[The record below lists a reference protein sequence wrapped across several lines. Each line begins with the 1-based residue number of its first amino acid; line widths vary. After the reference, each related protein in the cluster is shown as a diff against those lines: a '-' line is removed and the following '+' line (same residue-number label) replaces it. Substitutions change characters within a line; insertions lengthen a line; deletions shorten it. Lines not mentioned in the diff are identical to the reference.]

1 MMEQVLNYVKSEH
14 MLSPGDQVI
23 VGFSGGADSVCL
35 LFVLHEI
42 SKTMP
47 IHLRAIHVNHEIR
60 KEEAQR
66 DASFCEEF
74 CKEYGIEFFLVK
86 ENVKELAKKL
96 KISTEEAG
104 RKVRYDAFLKH
115 QRILLEK
122 NPMGSVKIAV
132 AHHQNDQAETVLFRL
147 VRGSGLQGLC
157 GMSPVN
163 GNIIRPLLKISKEE
177 IQQYLAGQNLHY
189 VEDSSNQENDYTRNK
204 IRNQILPLL
213 EQEVCSQ
220 AVEHIADAAEI
231 IAETH
236 QYVNDM
242 ALEAAKNCVFFD
254 SSGVQIKT
262 SNFLKHSTILQKYIL
277 LDVLG
282 RISHG
287 RKDIGQ
293 VHIKSLLEL
302 FSKQSGKEINLPY
315 GLHAKMEYDVMQ
327 IQYLEEPSTE
337 EAINLSLFKEN
348 EQTYVLP
355 DGRRLYIKSFP
366 YLENQIIPENTYTKW
381 FDYDK
386 ILGVLMIRNP
396 MEGDYFV
403 FHKNQSRKLLK
414 EYFKQEKI
422 PAKERKKM
430 FVIGEEHHILWVP
443 GYRISQ
449 HYKVDSTTKK
459 IMQMQIVEGE

>member
-115 QRILLEK
+115 QIILLEK

-204 IRNQILPLL
+204 IRNQI
-213 EQEVCSQ
+213 S
-220 AVEHIADAAEI
+220 
-231 IAETH
+231 
-236 QYVNDM
+236 Y
-242 ALEAAKNCVFFD
+242 
-254 SSGVQIKT
+254 
-262 SNFLKHSTILQKYIL
+262 QK
-277 LDVLG
+277 
-282 RISHG
+282 S
-287 RKDIGQ
+287 
-293 VHIKSLLEL
+293 
-302 FSKQSGKEINLPY
+302 INLIEFCNFELLGIKKY
-315 GLHAKMEYDVMQ
+315 WKNQ
-327 IQYLEEPSTE
+327 Q
-337 EAINLSLFKEN
+337 EN
-348 EQTYVLP
+348 E
-355 DGRRLYIKSFP
+355 
-366 YLENQIIPENTYTKW
+366 
-381 FDYDK
+381 
-386 ILGVLMIRNP
+386 
-396 MEGDYFV
+396 
-403 FHKNQSRKLLK
+403 
-414 EYFKQEKI
+414 
-422 PAKERKKM
+422 
-430 FVIGEEHHILWVP
+430 LWN
-443 GYRISQ
+443 
-449 HYKVDSTTKK
+449 K
-459 IMQMQIVEGE
+459 